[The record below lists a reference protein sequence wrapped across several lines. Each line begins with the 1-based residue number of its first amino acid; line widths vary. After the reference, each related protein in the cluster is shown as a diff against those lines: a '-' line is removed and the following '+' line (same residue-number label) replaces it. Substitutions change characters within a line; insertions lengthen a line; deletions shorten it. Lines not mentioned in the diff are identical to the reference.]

1 MHRSRVRSIE
11 FDDRWMQMRARSRH
25 ARTRGHTVGRTHA
38 YTRSVGHTH
47 AHVRVLYHE
56 IVPCVRCVT
65 LTHTHARARPHST
78 VCDLSMRTRT
88 YPPHIHIHMRVDRAT
103 FRGARPGFARRV
115 SRRVRQCHARVRLV
129 FDSIANARRRR
140 GNYFFSFFF
149 VFSVCID

>member
-78 VCDLSMRTRT
+78 VCDLSMRTHT
-88 YPPHIHIHMRVDRAT
+88 YPTYTYTYTCGSTARRFAALAL
-103 FRGARPGFARRV
+103 ARPTGFATRASV
-115 SRRVRQCHARVRLV
+115 SRARTVGFRFHRERETTTREL
-129 FDSIANARRRR
+129 
-140 GNYFFSFFF
+140 FFF
-149 VFSVCID
+149 VLLRILCLH

>member
-1 MHRSRVRSIE
+1 MHRTRVRSIE

-88 YPPHIHIHMRVDRAT
+88 YPPPDIHIHMRVDRAT
-103 FRGARPGFARRV
+103 FRGARPGATDGFRDACV
-115 SRRVRQCHARVRLV
+115 SVTRAYGW
-129 FDSIANARRRR
+129 FSIPSRTRDDDE
-140 GNYFFSFFF
+140 GIIFF
-149 VFSVCID
+149 VLLRIYSLH

>member
-25 ARTRGHTVGRTHA
+25 ARTRGHTVGRA

-88 YPPHIHIHMRVDRAT
+88 YPPYT
-103 FRGARPGFARRV
+103 YTYTCGSTARRFAALALVLRDGFRDACV
-115 SRRVRQCHARVRLV
+115 SVTRAYGW
-129 FDSIANARRRR
+129 FSIPRERETTTREL
-140 GNYFFSFFF
+140 FFSFFF
-149 VFSVCID
+149 VFILCID

>member
-25 ARTRGHTVGRTHA
+25 ARTRGHTVGRA

-103 FRGARPGFARRV
+103 FRGARPGATGFATRASV
-115 SRRVRQCHARVRLV
+115 SRARTVGFRFHRERETTTREL
-129 FDSIANARRRR
+129 
-140 GNYFFSFFF
+140 FFF
-149 VFSVCID
+149 VLLRILCLH